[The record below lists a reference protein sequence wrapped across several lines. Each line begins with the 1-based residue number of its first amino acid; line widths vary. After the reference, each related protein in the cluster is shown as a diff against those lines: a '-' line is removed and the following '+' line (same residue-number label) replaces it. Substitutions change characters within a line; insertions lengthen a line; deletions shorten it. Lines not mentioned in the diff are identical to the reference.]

1 MTRRLRMVSGLVLFA
16 YVVTHLVNHSLG
28 IVSLAAMETMLDWV
42 HPVWTSIPGTI
53 AIYGAFLAHL
63 ALGFFALWE
72 RRTLNLRPLE
82 AFQYLLGFSIPLL
95 VAAHVT
101 GTRINDSFLGGDG
114 SHYIKVLTGLWYV
127 DPLNSVAQIGLLLVA
142 WTHVCIGLRFWL
154 RLRPWYEIAQPF
166 LYAAALLLPVLAVLG
181 FVAGERELSATL
193 EQNPGLLTSTL
204 ASQTLPGERHLLN
217 QIAWGIRAA
226 LLGAIVGVL
235 AARLIRHRWQRRRGF
250 SRVTYP
256 GGRWIDLPHGFT
268 VLDASQLLGVPHT
281 SICNGKG
288 RCSTCRIRVR
298 ADPDA
303 LPPPSADEQRVLQR
317 LGAPPEV
324 RLACQLRP
332 RGSVNVLP
340 LVSPPQLGRDRV
352 RRPISATAGEREIVV
367 LFADLYDFT
376 KLAET
381 RLPFDV
387 VFILNRYFQEM
398 GQAVEAAGGHVDKFI
413 GDEVMALFGLE
424 IASERACT
432 QALSAARM
440 MFARLDELNI
450 DLADDLDAPLR
461 MGIGIHVGP
470 AVVGEI
476 GYGGTRSLTAIGDTV
491 NIASRLQTLSKTY
504 GCELVVSDKLVAG
517 LDLPNSPRHDLV
529 IHGRS
534 APLAIR
540 TVARARDLPASG
552 A

>member
-1 MTRRLRMVSGLVLFA
+1 MTRRLRMASGLVLFA

-28 IVSLAAMETMLDWV
+28 IVSLATMETMLEWV

-53 AIYGAFLAHL
+53 AIYGAFLTHL

-72 RRTLNLRPLE
+72 RRTLHLRPLE

-95 VAAHVT
+95 VATHAT

-114 SHYIKVLTGLWYV
+114 SHYVKVLAGLWYA
-127 DPLNSVAQIGLLLVA
+127 DPRNSVAQIALLLVA
-142 WTHVCIGLRFWL
+142 WTHVCIGLQFWL
-154 RLRPWYEIAQPF
+154 RLRPWYETAQQF
-166 LYAAALLLPVLAVLG
+166 LFAAALVLPVLALLG
-181 FVAGERELSATL
+181 FVAGERELGATL
-193 EQNPGLLTSTL
+193 EQNPGLLASTL
-204 ASQTLPGERHLLN
+204 ASQALPGERHLLN
-217 QIAWGIRAA
+217 QISWGIRAV
-226 LLGAIVGVL
+226 LLGAVAGVL
-235 AARLIRHRWQRRRGF
+235 GARQLRYRWQRRNGF
-250 SRVTYP
+250 CRVTYP

-298 ADPDA
+298 ADPAA

-317 LGAPPEV
+317 IGAPPEV

-340 LVSPPQLGRDRV
+340 LVSPPQLGRDRSC
-352 RRPISATAGEREIVV
+352 RRISFDAGEKEIVV
-367 LFADLYDFT
+367 LFADLHDFT

-381 RLPFDV
+381 RLPYDI
-387 VFILNRYFQEM
+387 VFILNRFFQEM
-398 GQAVEAAGGHVDKFI
+398 GQAVEAVGGQVDKFI

-424 IASERACT
+424 VASERACI
-432 QALSAARM
+432 QALNAARL
-440 MFARLDELNI
+440 MFARLDELNS

-476 GYGGTRSLTAIGDTV
+476 GYGRTRSLTAIGDTV
-491 NIASRLQTLSKTY
+491 NIASRLQSLSKIY

-517 LDLPNSPRHDLV
+517 VDLPSSPRHELL
-529 IHGRS
+529 IEGRS

-552 A
+552 V